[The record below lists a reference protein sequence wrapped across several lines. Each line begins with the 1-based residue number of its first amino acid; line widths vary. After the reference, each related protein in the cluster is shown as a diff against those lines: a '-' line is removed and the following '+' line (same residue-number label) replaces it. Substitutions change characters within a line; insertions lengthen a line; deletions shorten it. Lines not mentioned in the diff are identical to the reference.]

1 MDLGEDKKTIIPP
14 PLDLIID
21 PPSPL
26 LEGQQSNPEW
36 KCEGRI
42 LQIHSQPLPWAH
54 PRKQYNNEIWKH
66 EPVLLL
72 IHVLILYSVR

>member
-1 MDLGEDKKTIIPP
+1 MDLGEDKKTITP

-26 LEGQQSNPEW
+26 SEGQQSNPKW
-36 KCEGRI
+36 KSEGRI

-54 PRKQYNNEIWKH
+54 PRKSNTTMKSGNMSQ
-66 EPVLLL
+66 
-72 IHVLILYSVR
+72 SCC